1 MHTLLTRTL
10 SLALLS
16 ASPLALPAYAQEA
29 DSFAGLEIKTEKLAD
44 GVAVLFGAGG
54 NIGVSYGADGTVLV
68 DDQFAP
74 LTPKIE
80 AAVAALGA
88 EPVKYLIN
96 THWHGDHSGGNE
108 NFGKAGALIVA
119 HDHVRERLAGV
130 QKSGKGNDPAAAKEA
145 LPTVTYH
152 DGIKLHL
159 NGDEVHVKHMKHAHT
174 DGDSIVFWKKA
185 NVIHMGDLFF
195 NKVTL
200 PFVDL
205 DSGGNV
211 MGMLAAAEKVLTMV
225 DDQTRIIPG
234 HGPMATKADLISY
247 RDMLK
252 SVIGAVKQTRED
264 GKSLAQIQAM
274 KPAAQWDI
282 NEDAFIK
289 GDAFVEAVY
298 KSLEAPMHEEMHG
311 GTHGDGG
318 HKH

>member
-1 MHTLLTRTL
+1 MNTLSRLTLTRTL
-10 SLALLS
+10 SLALLA
-16 ASPLALPAYAQEA
+16 ASPLALPAYAQSNAQEE
-29 DSFAGLEIKTEKLAD
+29 DRFAGVEIKAEKLAD

-54 NIGVSYGADGTVLV
+54 NVGVSYGPDGTVLV
-68 DDQFAP
+68 DDQFAA

-88 EPVKYLIN
+88 EPVKYLVN
-96 THWHGDHSGGNE
+96 THWHADHTGGNE
-108 NFGKAGALIVA
+108 NLGNKGVLIVA

-130 QKSGKGNDPAAAKEA
+130 QKSGKGNDPAAAKAA
-145 LPTVTYH
+145 LPVVTYH

-159 NGDEVHVKHMKHAHT
+159 NGDEVHVKHQKHAHT

-200 PFVDL
+200 PFIDL
-205 DSGGNV
+205 DSGGNAL
-211 MGMLAAAEKVLTMV
+211 GLLAAAEKVLTMV

-234 HGPMATKADLISY
+234 HGPLATKADLISY

-252 SVIGAVKQTRED
+252 TVIGAVKQARED
-264 GKSLAQIQAM
+264 GKSLEQIQAM

-289 GDAFVEAVY
+289 GDAFVEAVF
-298 KSLEAPMHEEMHG
+298 KSLETPAHG
-311 GTHGDGG
+311 GAD